1 MRWNTKKSAGE
12 RARIQVMGAVFYC
25 FVLIILL
32 RAFTYQVLNR
42 ERHKTMGS
50 DRYRHPVQL
59 MAQRGMI
66 YDREKHVL
74 AMDVPSISLAL
85 DVTLVKDKEEAALI
99 LSRILGGESVG
110 YHDELEKNSKKGFIW
125 IDRDIT
131 EDQKEQLIESKIRGL
146 IFVDGRKRI
155 YPYTDLGK
163 QVFGIVNAEH
173 RGAAGAEQAF
183 EESLR
188 GVDGWAIYQKDA
200 LNRNFV
206 TIDYPVE
213 QPIDG
218 NDIVLTINQLYQ
230 AIVEDELRKGVD
242 RHNAK
247 SGSAVLMDPF
257 TGEILSMATIL
268 GRTDGDK
275 ESDFNELMQNKAVQA
290 AFEPGSTFK
299 IVTAAAALEEGVFQS
314 NSLIHCENGTYRLAN
329 HSIRDH
335 NKAYSWL
342 TLKQVMEVSSNIGM
356 AKIGRKLGKETLY
369 KYTQNFGFGN
379 KTGINLPGEATG
391 ILRPVYRWTDFSTAV
406 VSFGQEISVSTLQM
420 VLMISVIA
428 NGGELLR
435 PRIIKVVLDEDDRE
449 MKTFPRQVI
458 RKVISE
464 NTAYHL
470 TSILEGVIL
479 RGNGNEASVEGVRVA
494 GKTGTAQKSIP
505 GYRGYYPGA
514 YVSSFVGFWPVEAPM
529 FALVIVLDEAK
540 EMYWGATSAAPIFSR
555 IVSRMVGLP
564 AIPSMPR
571 IKEKKNRVKKT
582 FVASSLNENKD
593 DTSNKESIYNSVSQS
608 PYHIPKL
615 LGLSTREAL
624 LRLGSMGIEV
634 RVEGSGIVVA
644 QDPEPNRK
652 IEDGMVCLLTCREP
666 KEGVAAF

>member
-1 MRWNTKKSAGE
+1 MRWNTKRPAGE
-12 RARIQVMGAVFYC
+12 RGRIQVMGAVFY
-25 FVLIILL
+25 FLVLIILL

-59 MAQRGMI
+59 MAQRGII
-66 YDREKHVL
+66 YDREKHIL

-85 DVTLVKDKEEAALI
+85 DVTLVKDREEAALI
-99 LSRILGGESVG
+99 LSRILGGESVE
-110 YHDELEKNSKKGFIW
+110 YHDKLETNSNKGFIW

-131 EDQKEQLIESKIRGL
+131 DDQKEQLIESKIRGL

-155 YPYTDLGK
+155 YPYADLGK

-173 RGAAGAEQAF
+173 RGVVGAEQAF

-247 SGSAVLMDPF
+247 SGSAVLMNPF

-268 GRTDGDK
+268 GRIDTDK
-275 ESDFNELMQNKAVQA
+275 EPEFNELMQNKAVQA

-391 ILRPVYRWTDFSTAV
+391 ILRPVYHWTDFSTAV

-420 VLMISVIA
+420 ALMVSVIA

-435 PRIIKVVLDEDDRE
+435 PRIIKAVLDEDGRE

-479 RGNGNEASVEGVRVA
+479 RGNGIEASVEGVRVA

-555 IVSRMVGLP
+555 IVSQMVGLP
-564 AIPSMPR
+564 TIPSTPR
-571 IKEKKNRVKKT
+571 IKEKKSRVKKT
-582 FVASSLNENKD
+582 FVASYLNEYKG
-593 DTSNKESIYNSVSQS
+593 DTSNKISTYNPVSQS
-608 PYHIPKL
+608 PYHVPKL

-634 RVEGSGIVVA
+634 RVEGSGIVVS

-666 KEGVAAF
+666 KEGAATF